1 MEENLEKIKFTET
14 AAALKDTNHPF
25 PARLLRG
32 FSDLSPRDLKEFVSI
47 WPELPL
53 TRKRSVLEDLEELTE
68 LDTLVCFD
76 EIAKVLLDD
85 PDPVVRVIAIRLL
98 WECEDY
104 HIVPAIVEMMLS
116 DTDEAVR
123 STAASLLG
131 RFVYLGELDEIPDS
145 AKIASVSNLLEVA
158 GGDDLPSVRMRALES
173 LGYSGNNKV
182 ASLIKNAYASG
193 DTLWVASSLCAM
205 GRSADEQWNDYVLE
219 KLDSGD
225 EEVQFEAVRAAGELE
240 IAAALEQLFSLAEE
254 GDRDGEVR
262 LAAIWSLS
270 QIGGPEVKDKLKEL
284 LEETESDEE
293 TEWIEKALENL
304 DLGGDAANMDFFNL
318 KPQED
323 DESEDFDEFEEDEE
337 DVEGD
342 YDRLDD
348 YDEDDDEDEE
358 D

>member
-1 MEENLEKIKFTET
+1 MEENTEQIKFTET
-14 AAALKDTNHPF
+14 VAALKDVDHPF

-32 FSDLSPRDLKEFVSI
+32 FSDLSPKDLKEFLNT
-47 WPELPL
+47 WPEIPL
-53 TRKRSVLEDLEELTE
+53 QRKRSVLEDLEELTE

-98 WECEDY
+98 WECEDH
-104 HIVPAIVEMMLS
+104 HIVLAIIEMMLS

-145 AKIASVSNLLEVA
+145 AKIAAVSNLLEVA
-158 GGDDLPSVRMRALES
+158 GGDDLPSVRLRALES

-182 ASLIKNAYASG
+182 ASLIKHAYESSE
-193 DTLWVASSLCAM
+193 TLWVASALCAM

-225 EEVQFEAVRAAGELE
+225 EEIQFEAVRAAGELE
-240 IAAALEQLFSLAEE
+240 IAASLEQLFALVEE
-254 GDRDGEVR
+254 GDHDSEVR

-284 LEETESDEE
+284 LEESESDEE

-304 DLGGDAANMDFFNL
+304 DLGGDAGNMDFFNF

-323 DESEDFDEFEEDEE
+323 DESDDFDEFEEDEVE
-337 DVEGD
+337 NEGD

-348 YDEDDDEDEE
+348 YDEDDDEDDE